1 MGKEAETML
10 PIKFVALAGLFP
22 QLQQPLESTGMPLWV
37 WGVGALLVVL
47 VGVIWTLYEE
57 EGGE

>member
-1 MGKEAETML
+1 ML
-10 PIKFVALAGLFP
+10 PIKLIVLAGLFP
-22 QLQQPLESTGMPLWV
+22 RLQQPLESTGIPLWL
-37 WGVGALLVVL
+37 WGLGAFLVIL

>member
-1 MGKEAETML
+1 ML
-10 PIKFVALAGLFP
+10 PIKPVILAGLIP
-22 QLQQPLESTGMPLWV
+22 QSQEPLEATGIPLWV
-37 WGVGALLVVL
+37 WGVGAFLVIL